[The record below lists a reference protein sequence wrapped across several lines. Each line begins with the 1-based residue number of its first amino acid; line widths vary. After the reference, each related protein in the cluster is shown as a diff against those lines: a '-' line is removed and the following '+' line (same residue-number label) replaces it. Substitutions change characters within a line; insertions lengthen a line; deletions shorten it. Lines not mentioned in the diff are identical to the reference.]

1 MCMYALSKQKLE
13 TVPGQNMHASINKGL
28 SIAKCLLYVIVK
40 VSDSF
45 VLLKTLI

>member
-1 MCMYALSKQKLE
+1 MYTLSKQKLE
-13 TVPGQNMHASINKGL
+13 TVPGQNMHESINKGV